1 MHQISY
7 DMSTQSTVDKVVSG
21 IPLLVSILVLFGGGV
36 LGTWFLVEEN
46 VYYFA
51 YESSESGFLDGR
63 STYDYFLT
71 EMSVKDTNGE
81 YDISYAEQNCN
92 CENRDGVFFNIKLLI
107 YLVSLSSI
115 LGLGILFARE
125 APAVRDLDLD
135 NPVKKIISPMGR
147 FSVHVS
153 TVVLIIFLAGYIAFG
168 IPGAI
173 EADYQGTLKEC
184 LYDSSMTI
192 VGSQD
197 CFVDTVNDQA
207 ELHSNWSLGL
217 APFILVIGVLI
228 PSIFSASSAFDEMNI
243 DPNASYSDAPSEPE
257 YFFDPDGQILF
268 DINTGEVV
276 ASFVGEKRDFFY
288 DEDAMILFDEG
299 SGEILFSPDVKNNQ

>member
-7 DMSTQSTVDKVVSG
+7 NMINQGTLDKVVSA
-21 IPLLVSILVLFGGGV
+21 IPLLVSVLVLFGGGV

-71 EMSVKDTNGE
+71 EMSVMDTSGE
-81 YDISYAEQNCN
+81 YDIAYGEQNCN
-92 CENRDGVFFNIKLLI
+92 CENRDGAFFNIKLLI
-107 YLVSLSSI
+107 YLVSISSI

-125 APAVRDLDLD
+125 SPAVQGLAID
-135 NPVKKIISPMGR
+135 NPVKKIISPTGR
-147 FSVHVS
+147 FTVHVS
-153 TVVLIIFLAGYIAFG
+153 TAVLIIFLAGYIAFG
-168 IPGAI
+168 IPGAVQ
-173 EADYQGTLKEC
+173 ADYEGTLKEC

-243 DPNASYSDAPSEPE
+243 DSNGSISAITSDPE
-257 YFFDPDGQILF
+257 YFFDPEGQILF

-276 ASFVGEKRDFFY
+276 ASFVGEKRNFFY
-288 DEDAMILFDEG
+288 DEDAMILFDED
-299 SGEILFSPDVKNNQ
+299 SGEILFSPDIKDN

>member
-1 MHQISY
+1 MINQG
-7 DMSTQSTVDKVVSG
+7 TLDKVVSA
-21 IPLLVSILVLFGGGV
+21 IPLLVSVLVLLGGGV

-71 EMSVKDTNGE
+71 EMSVMDTSGE
-81 YDISYAEQNCN
+81 YDIAYGEQNCN
-92 CENRDGVFFNIKLLI
+92 CENRDGAFFNIKLLI
-107 YLVSLSSI
+107 YLVSFSSI

-125 APAVRDLDLD
+125 SPAVQGLAID
-135 NPVKKIISPMGR
+135 NPVKKIISPTGR
-147 FSVHVS
+147 FTVHVS
-153 TVVLIIFLAGYIAFG
+153 TVILIIFLAGYIAFG
-168 IPGAI
+168 IPGAVQ
-173 EADYQGTLKEC
+173 ADYEGTLKEC

-243 DPNASYSDAPSEPE
+243 DPNASLSAITSDPE
-257 YFFDPDGQILF
+257 YFFDPEGQILF

-299 SGEILFSPDVKNNQ
+299 SGEILFSPDIKDN

>member
-1 MHQISY
+1 
-7 DMSTQSTVDKVVSG
+7 MSAQNNINKGVSA
-21 IPLLVSILVLFGGGV
+21 IPLVISVLVLFGGGV

-63 STYDYFLT
+63 STYDYFLN
-71 EMSVKDTNGE
+71 EMAVSDTNGE
-81 YDISYAEQNCN
+81 YDIAYDEQNCN

-107 YLVSLSSI
+107 YLILFSSF
-115 LGLGILFARE
+115 LGTGILFARD
-125 APAVRDLDLD
+125 AAAI
-135 NPVKKIISPMGR
+135 KKLGSEHPISKLISPIGR
-147 FSVHVS
+147 FGVHVS
-153 TVVLIIFLAGYIAFG
+153 TVVLILFLAGYIVFG

-173 EADYQGTLKEC
+173 EADYEGTLKEC
-184 LYDSSMTI
+184 LYDSSMSI
-192 VGSQD
+192 VGSED

-217 APFILVIGVLI
+217 APFILIIGVLI
-228 PSIFSASSAFDEMNI
+228 PGIFSASSAFDEMT
-243 DPNASYSDAPSEPE
+243 DKVSVSSDIVSEPE
-257 YFFDPDGQILF
+257 YFFDPEGQILF

-276 ASFVGEKRDFFY
+276 ASFVGEERDFFY

-299 SGEILFSPDVKNNQ
+299 SGEILFSPPVD

>member
-1 MHQISY
+1 MINQG
-7 DMSTQSTVDKVVSG
+7 TLDKVVSA
-21 IPLLVSILVLFGGGV
+21 IPLLVSVLVLFGGGV

-71 EMSVKDTNGE
+71 EMSVMDTSGE
-81 YDISYAEQNCN
+81 YNIAYGEQNCN
-92 CENRDGVFFNIKLLI
+92 CENRDGAFFNIKLLI
-107 YLVSLSSI
+107 YLVSFSSI

-125 APAVRDLDLD
+125 SPAVQGLAID
-135 NPVKKIISPMGR
+135 NPVKKIISPTGR
-147 FSVHVS
+147 FTVHVS

-168 IPGAI
+168 IPGAVQ
-173 EADYQGTLKEC
+173 ADYEGTLKEC

-243 DPNASYSDAPSEPE
+243 DPNASISAITSDPE
-257 YFFDPDGQILF
+257 YFFDPEGQILF

-276 ASFVGEKRDFFY
+276 ASFVGEKRNFFY
-288 DEDAMILFDEG
+288 DEDAMILFDED
-299 SGEILFSPDVKNNQ
+299 SGEILFSPDIKDN

>member
-1 MHQISY
+1 
-7 DMSTQSTVDKVVSG
+7 MSTQSTVDKVVSG
-21 IPLLVSILVLFGGGV
+21 LPLLVSILVLFGGGV

-63 STYDYFLT
+63 STYDYFLN
-71 EMSVKDTNGE
+71 EMSVSDTKGE
-81 YDISYAEQNCN
+81 YDIAYDEQNCN
-92 CENRDGVFFNIKLLI
+92 CENREGVFFNIKLLI
-107 YLVSLSSI
+107 YLVSFSSI
-115 LGLGILFARE
+115 IGLGILFARE
-125 APAVRDLDLD
+125 ITAIQNLDSDHLA
-135 NPVKKIISPMGR
+135 KKFISPIGR
-147 FSVHVS
+147 FGVNVS
-153 TVVLIIFLAGYIAFG
+153 TIVLIVFLAGYIAFG

-173 EADYQGTLKEC
+173 QADYEGTLKEC

-217 APFILVIGVLI
+217 APFILIIGVLI
-228 PSIFSASSAFDEMNI
+228 PSILSASSSFDEMNAN
-243 DPNASYSDAPSEPE
+243 PNVSSSEISSEPE
-257 YFFDPDGQILF
+257 YFFDPEGQILF

-276 ASFVGEKRDFFY
+276 ASFVGEKRDFYY

-299 SGEILFSPDVKNNQ
+299 SGEILFSPDIKDN

>member
-7 DMSTQSTVDKVVSG
+7 NMINQGTLDKVVSA
-21 IPLLVSILVLFGGGV
+21 IPLLVSVLVLFGGGV

-71 EMSVKDTNGE
+71 EMSVMDTSGE
-81 YDISYAEQNCN
+81 YDIAYGEQNCN
-92 CENRDGVFFNIKLLI
+92 CENRDGAFFNIKLLI
-107 YLVSLSSI
+107 YLVSFSSI

-125 APAVRDLDLD
+125 SPAVQGLAID
-135 NPVKKIISPMGR
+135 NPVKKIISPTGR
-147 FSVHVS
+147 FTVHVS

-168 IPGAI
+168 IPGAVQ
-173 EADYQGTLKEC
+173 ADYEGTLKEC

-243 DPNASYSDAPSEPE
+243 DPNASLSAITSDPE
-257 YFFDPDGQILF
+257 YFFDPEGQILF

-299 SGEILFSPDVKNNQ
+299 SGEILFSPDIKDN

>member
-1 MHQISY
+1 MINQG
-7 DMSTQSTVDKVVSG
+7 TLDKVVSA
-21 IPLLVSILVLFGGGV
+21 IPLVVSVLVLFGGGV

-71 EMSVKDTNGE
+71 EMSVMDTSGE
-81 YDISYAEQNCN
+81 YDVAYGEQNCN

-107 YLVSLSSI
+107 YLVSFSSI

-125 APAVRDLDLD
+125 SSAVQGLALD
-135 NPVKKIISPMGR
+135 NPVKKIISPIGR
-147 FSVHVS
+147 FTVHVS
-153 TVVLIIFLAGYIAFG
+153 TVVLIIFLAGYIALG
-168 IPGAI
+168 IPGAVQ
-173 EADYQGTLKEC
+173 ADYEGTLKEC

-217 APFILVIGVLI
+217 APFILVVGVLI

-243 DPNASYSDAPSEPE
+243 DPNASLSVIPSDPE
-257 YFFDPDGQILF
+257 YFFDPEGQILF

-299 SGEILFSPDVKNNQ
+299 SGEILFSPDVKDN

>member
-7 DMSTQSTVDKVVSG
+7 NMSTQSTVEKVVSG
-21 IPLLVSILVLFGGGV
+21 IPLLVSILVLFGGGA

-63 STYDYFLT
+63 STYDYFLNG
-71 EMSVKDTNGE
+71 MSVSDTNGE
-81 YDISYAEQNCN
+81 YDIAYNEQNCN

-125 APAVRDLDLD
+125 APAVKNFDLDH
-135 NPVKKIISPMGR
+135 PVKKLVSPICR
-147 FSVHVS
+147 FAVHVS
-153 TVVLIIFLAGYIAFG
+153 TIVLIVLLAGYIAFG

-173 EADYQGTLKEC
+173 EADYEGTLKEC

-217 APFILVIGVLI
+217 APFILVMGVLI

-243 DPNASYSDAPSEPE
+243 DSDVSLSGIPSGPD
-257 YFFDPDGQILF
+257 YFFDPEGQILF

-288 DEDAMILFDEG
+288 DEDAMILFDED
-299 SGEILFSPDVKNNQ
+299 SGEILFSPDVKGD

>member
-7 DMSTQSTVDKVVSG
+7 NMINQGTLDKVVSA
-21 IPLLVSILVLFGGGV
+21 IPLLVSVLVLFGGGV

-51 YESSESGFLDGR
+51 YESSESGFLDGQ

-71 EMSVKDTNGE
+71 EMSVMDTSGE
-81 YDISYAEQNCN
+81 YDIAYGEQNCN

-107 YLVSLSSI
+107 YLVSFSSI

-125 APAVRDLDLD
+125 SPAVQGLAID
-135 NPVKKIISPMGR
+135 NPVKKIISPTGR
-147 FSVHVS
+147 FTVHVS

-168 IPGAI
+168 IPGAVQ
-173 EADYQGTLKEC
+173 ADYEGTLKEC

-243 DPNASYSDAPSEPE
+243 DPNASISAITSDPE
-257 YFFDPDGQILF
+257 YFFDPEGQILF

-276 ASFVGEKRDFFY
+276 ASFVGEKRNFFY
-288 DEDAMILFDEG
+288 DEDAMILFDED
-299 SGEILFSPDVKNNQ
+299 SGEILFSPDIKDN

>member
-7 DMSTQSTVDKVVSG
+7 NMSTQSTVDKVVSG

-71 EMSVKDTNGE
+71 EMSVTDTNGE
-81 YDISYAEQNCN
+81 YDIAYGEQNCN

-125 APAVRDLDLD
+125 APAIQDLDLD

-173 EADYQGTLKEC
+173 EADYEGTLKEC

-217 APFILVIGVLI
+217 APFILIIGVLI
-228 PSIFSASSAFDEMNI
+228 PSIFSASSAFDEMNM
-243 DPNASYSDAPSEPE
+243 DSSASYSDSPSEPE

-276 ASFVGEKRDFFY
+276 ASFVGEKRDFFF

-299 SGEILFSPDVKNNQ
+299 SGEILFSPDIKDN

>member
-7 DMSTQSTVDKVVSG
+7 NMNTQSTIDKLVSG
-21 IPLLVSILVLFGGGV
+21 IPLLVSLLVLFGGGV

-63 STYDYFLT
+63 TTYDYFLT
-71 EMSVKDTNGE
+71 EMSVEATNGG
-81 YDISYAEQNCN
+81 YDIAYEEQNCN
-92 CENRDGVFFNIKLLI
+92 CENRDSVFFNIKLLI
-107 YLVSLSSI
+107 YLVSFSSI

-125 APAVRDLDLD
+125 APAVHNLDLD
-135 NPVKKIISPMGR
+135 NPVRKIVSPIGR

-153 TVVLIIFLAGYIAFG
+153 TAVLIIFLAGYIVFG

-173 EADYQGTLKEC
+173 EADYEGTLKEC

-197 CFVDTVNDQA
+197 CYVDTVND
-207 ELHSNWSLGL
+207 LSL
-217 APFILVIGVLI
+217 IHI
-228 PSIFSASSAFDEMNI
+228 
-243 DPNASYSDAPSEPE
+243 
-257 YFFDPDGQILF
+257 
-268 DINTGEVV
+268 
-276 ASFVGEKRDFFY
+276 
-288 DEDAMILFDEG
+288 
-299 SGEILFSPDVKNNQ
+299 

>member
-1 MHQISY
+1 MINQG
-7 DMSTQSTVDKVVSG
+7 TLDKVVSA
-21 IPLLVSILVLFGGGV
+21 IPLLVSVLVLFGGGV

-51 YESSESGFLDGR
+51 YESSESGFLDGQ

-71 EMSVKDTNGE
+71 EMSVMDTSGE
-81 YDISYAEQNCN
+81 YDIAYGEQNCN
-92 CENRDGVFFNIKLLI
+92 CENRDGAFFNIKLLI
-107 YLVSLSSI
+107 YLVSFSSI

-125 APAVRDLDLD
+125 SPVVQGLALDS
-135 NPVKKIISPMGR
+135 PVKKIISPTGR
-147 FSVHVS
+147 FTVHVS

-168 IPGAI
+168 IPGAVQ
-173 EADYQGTLKEC
+173 ADYEGTLKEC

-243 DPNASYSDAPSEPE
+243 DPNVSLSGIPSDPE
-257 YFFDPDGQILF
+257 YFFDPEGQILF

-276 ASFVGEKRDFFY
+276 ASFVGEKRNFFY
-288 DEDAMILFDEG
+288 DEDAMILFDED
-299 SGEILFSPDVKNNQ
+299 SGEILFSPNVNDN

>member
-7 DMSTQSTVDKVVSG
+7 NMINQGTLDKVVSA
-21 IPLLVSILVLFGGGV
+21 IPLLVSVLVLFGGGV

-71 EMSVKDTNGE
+71 EMSVMDTSGE
-81 YDISYAEQNCN
+81 YDIAYGEQNCN
-92 CENRDGVFFNIKLLI
+92 CENRDGAFFNIKLLI
-107 YLVSLSSI
+107 YLVSFSSI

-125 APAVRDLDLD
+125 SPAVQGLAID
-135 NPVKKIISPMGR
+135 NSVKKIISPTGR
-147 FSVHVS
+147 FTVHVS

-168 IPGAI
+168 IPGAVQ
-173 EADYQGTLKEC
+173 ADYEGTLKEC

-243 DPNASYSDAPSEPE
+243 DSNGSISAITSDPE
-257 YFFDPDGQILF
+257 YFFDPEGQILF

-276 ASFVGEKRDFFY
+276 ASFVGEKRNFFY
-288 DEDAMILFDEG
+288 DEDAMILFDED
-299 SGEILFSPDVKNNQ
+299 SGEILFSPDIKDN